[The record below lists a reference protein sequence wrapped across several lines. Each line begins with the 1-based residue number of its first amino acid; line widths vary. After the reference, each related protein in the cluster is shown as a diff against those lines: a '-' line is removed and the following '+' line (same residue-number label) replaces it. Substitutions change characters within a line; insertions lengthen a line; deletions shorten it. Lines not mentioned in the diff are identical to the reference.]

1 MFQIDQ
7 LKEKIKKNGVVV
19 GTHVKWPE
27 GNIVELFAMA
37 GYDYIWIDG
46 EHSTL
51 GINDVNSHIR
61 IAQSNNAAAFYRVR
75 CNEPAVV
82 KPILELG
89 PDGIIFPMV
98 CTAEEA
104 RRAVAA
110 CKYPAAGVR
119 GYAPG
124 RAIKYGLMDLDTYL
138 EETKKIWTIIQIE
151 HIEAVKNLDE
161 ILQVPG
167 IDAIVVGMMDLS
179 ASLGK
184 LGQVED
190 PYEMELLDTIAEKT
204 KKAGL
209 PFGVSMG
216 YNPKIV
222 QDWIRRGA
230 SLISVGG
237 EEEFLCRMARK
248 TLEEMREFGE
258 RDRKSVV

>member
-1 MFQIDQ
+1 MFQIDN
-7 LKEKIKKNGVVV
+7 LKKKMKENGLAV

-27 GNIVELFAMA
+27 GNLTELFAMA

-51 GINDVNSHIR
+51 TADDVNSHIR
-61 IAQSNNAAAFYRVR
+61 IAQSNGAAAFYRVR
-75 CNEPAVV
+75 CNDPAVV
-82 KPILELG
+82 KPVLELA
-89 PDGIIFPMV
+89 PDGIIFPMI

-104 RRAVAA
+104 RKAVSA
-110 CKYPAAGVR
+110 CKYPPVGVR

-124 RAIKYGLMDLDTYL
+124 RAIRYGLMDLDTYL
-138 EETKKIWTIIQIE
+138 AETEKIWTIIQIE
-151 HIEAVKNLDE
+151 HVKAVENLDE
-161 ILQVPG
+161 ILKVPG

-190 PYEMELLDTIAEKT
+190 PEEMRLLDEIAEKT
-204 KKAGL
+204 KRAGL

-216 YNPKIV
+216 YSPKIV

-237 EEEFLCRMARK
+237 EEEFLCRMARQ
-248 TLEEMREFGE
+248 TLTEMRKFGE
-258 RDRKSVV
+258 TRQTE